1 MSDFEEKY
9 DYQEIMVGDISQIY
23 QIANDY
29 NSFYDLPRPGRGD
42 PGDERT
48 YLQAFYRGQSD
59 SSWKI
64 TPSICRATSVD
75 ESILESGDLLFEVMA
90 YNQHYIHATRLIDF
104 TMDINV
110 ALFFACCENI
120 EKDAA
125 IFIWSYSPYDPKWT
139 RTKIQ
144 CELVNVKKQRISV
157 SEYAEILLQKYPELK
172 DNYTYKEDFYIDLV
186 SYLDH
191 GFMIMQ
197 PRNPY
202 LGNMRIQ
209 RQKGCLYVCGV
220 KFETPIDKMRTSVN
234 AGNNILCPH
243 EPEAPKE
250 LDGDKFLVKVV
261 IPARLKNVIM
271 KQLEEKGMTKEAL
284 LLM

>member
-9 DYQEIMVGDISQIY
+9 DYQEIMVEDISQIY

-29 NSFYDLPRPGRGD
+29 NSFYDLPRSGRGD

-64 TPSICRATSVD
+64 TPSICRDTSVD
-75 ESILESGDLLFEVMA
+75 ESISEYGDLLFEVMA

-139 RTKIQ
+139 RIKIQ
-144 CELVNVKKQRISV
+144 CELDRKSV
-157 SEYAEILLQKYPELK
+157 
-172 DNYTYKEDFYIDLV
+172 V
-186 SYLDH
+186 
-191 GFMIMQ
+191 
-197 PRNPY
+197 
-202 LGNMRIQ
+202 
-209 RQKGCLYVCGV
+209 
-220 KFETPIDKMRTSVN
+220 
-234 AGNNILCPH
+234 
-243 EPEAPKE
+243 
-250 LDGDKFLVKVV
+250 
-261 IPARLKNVIM
+261 
-271 KQLEEKGMTKEAL
+271 
-284 LLM
+284 

>member
-1 MSDFEEKY
+1 MIDLASVSRGGYMSDFEEKY
-9 DYQEIMVGDISQIY
+9 DYQEIMVEDISQIY
-23 QIANDY
+23 QIAYDY
-29 NSFYDLPRPGRGD
+29 NSFYDLPRSGRGD

-64 TPSICRATSVD
+64 TPSICRDTSVD
-75 ESILESGDLLFEVMA
+75 ESISESGDLLFEVMA

-172 DNYTYKEDFYIDLV
+172 DNYTYK
-186 SYLDH
+186 
-191 GFMIMQ
+191 
-197 PRNPY
+197 
-202 LGNMRIQ
+202 
-209 RQKGCLYVCGV
+209 
-220 KFETPIDKMRTSVN
+220 
-234 AGNNILCPH
+234 
-243 EPEAPKE
+243 
-250 LDGDKFLVKVV
+250 
-261 IPARLKNVIM
+261 
-271 KQLEEKGMTKEAL
+271 
-284 LLM
+284 

>member
-9 DYQEIMVGDISQIY
+9 DYQEIMVEDISQIY

-29 NSFYDLPRPGRGD
+29 NSFYDLPRSGRGD

-64 TPSICRATSVD
+64 TPSICRDTSVD
-75 ESILESGDLLFEVMA
+75 ESISEYGDLLFEVMA

-139 RTKIQ
+139 RIKIQ

-172 DNYTYKEDFYIDLV
+172 DNYTYKKDFYTDLV

-191 GFMIMQ
+191 GFTIMQ

-202 LGNMRIQ
+202 LENMRIQ

-234 AGNNILCPH
+234 AGNNILCPN

-250 LDGDKFLVKVV
+250 LDGGNFLVKVV

-271 KQLEEKGMTKEAL
+271 KQLEEKGITKEAL
-284 LLM
+284 LPM

>member
-1 MSDFEEKY
+1 MNKEWFSDYKEQISLNNMQEARNVILDNIDKTQMIYRYSRGLNRDLRNLENHQLWLSSAFNFNDPY
-9 DYQEIMVGDISQIY
+9 DCLVTVDCGLKASYPKSQ
-23 QIANDY
+23 
-29 NSFYDLPRPGRGD
+29 RK
-42 PGDERT
+42 E
-48 YLQAFYRGQSD
+48 
-59 SSWKI
+59 
-64 TPSICRATSVD
+64 
-75 ESILESGDLLFEVMA
+75 
-90 YNQHYIHATRLIDF
+90 ATRLIDF

-139 RTKIQ
+139 RIKIQ

-172 DNYTYKEDFYIDLV
+172 DNYTYKKDFYTDLV

-202 LGNMRIQ
+202 LENMRIQ

-234 AGNNILCPH
+234 AGNNILCPN

-250 LDGDKFLVKVV
+250 LDGGNFLVKVV

-271 KQLEEKGMTKEAL
+271 KQLEEKGITKEAL
-284 LLM
+284 LPM

>member
-1 MSDFEEKY
+1 
-9 DYQEIMVGDISQIY
+9 
-23 QIANDY
+23 
-29 NSFYDLPRPGRGD
+29 
-42 PGDERT
+42 
-48 YLQAFYRGQSD
+48 
-59 SSWKI
+59 
-64 TPSICRATSVD
+64 
-75 ESILESGDLLFEVMA
+75 
-90 YNQHYIHATRLIDF
+90 
-104 TMDINV
+104 MDINV

-139 RTKIQ
+139 RIKIQ

-172 DNYTYKEDFYIDLV
+172 DNYTYKKDFYTDLV

-197 PRNPY
+197 LRNPY
-202 LGNMRIQ
+202 LENMRIQ

-271 KQLEEKGMTKEAL
+271 KQLEEKGITKEAL
-284 LLM
+284 LPM

>member
-9 DYQEIMVGDISQIY
+9 DYQEIMVEDISQIY

-29 NSFYDLPRPGRGD
+29 NSFYDLPRSGRGD

-64 TPSICRATSVD
+64 TPSICRDTSVD
-75 ESILESGDLLFEVMA
+75 ESI
-90 YNQHYIHATRLIDF
+90 
-104 TMDINV
+104 
-110 ALFFACCENI
+110 FACCENI

-139 RTKIQ
+139 RIKIQ

-172 DNYTYKEDFYIDLV
+172 DNYTYKKDFYTDLV

-202 LGNMRIQ
+202 LENMRIQ

-220 KFETPIDKMRTSVN
+220 KFETPIDKMRTSRY
-234 AGNNILCPH
+234 AGDNIFCPH
-243 EPEAPKE
+243 EVVAPKE
-250 LDGDKFLVKVV
+250 LD
-261 IPARLKNVIM
+261 
-271 KQLEEKGMTKEAL
+271 KGSGRR
-284 LLM
+284 